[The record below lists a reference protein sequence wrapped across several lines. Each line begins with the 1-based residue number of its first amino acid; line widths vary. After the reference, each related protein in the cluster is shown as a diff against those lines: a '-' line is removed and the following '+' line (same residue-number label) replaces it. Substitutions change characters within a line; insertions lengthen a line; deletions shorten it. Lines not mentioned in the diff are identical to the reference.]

1 MDVCEYVCSTY
12 LNTRA
17 ALMRSPGA
25 EATRSAGTG
34 ASEDG
39 GLRREDDLAGFMQVA
54 DSRICPKI
62 PWRIARCWE
71 VGLVGL
77 NPRAGV
83 RAYLL
88 LTVV

>member
-1 MDVCEYVCSTY
+1 MYVCEYVCSTY

-39 GLRREDDLAGFMQVA
+39 GLRREDDPAGFMQVA
-54 DSRICPKI
+54 DSRICPKTGE
-62 PWRIARCWE
+62 WRAAGKSDW
-71 VGLVGL
+71 LV
-77 NPRAGV
+77 
-83 RAYLL
+83 
-88 LTVV
+88 LTLVLVSELICC